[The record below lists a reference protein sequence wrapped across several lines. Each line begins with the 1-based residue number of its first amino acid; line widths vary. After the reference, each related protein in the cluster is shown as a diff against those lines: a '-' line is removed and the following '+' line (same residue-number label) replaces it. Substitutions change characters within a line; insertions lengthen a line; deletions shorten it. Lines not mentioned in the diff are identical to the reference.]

1 MRLRRRG
8 AGGER
13 RQERRRLVPFQ
24 GGEFPGAAIGHEGA
38 QELVVER
45 MAGFVGH
52 VAREQR
58 VTGQVQVAD
67 GIQDLVPYE
76 FVGESQAFGIEDA
89 VFGANLRGALR
100 DVEASIG
107 DSVEILKIGRKTI
120 DPTKAPMNLFKVAKL
135 AAASA

>member
-89 VFGANLRGALR
+89 VFVEHDGV
-100 DVEASIG
+100 VEAAALGEAEFAQRLEAATVDLGAAITAR
-107 DSVEILKIGRKTI
+107 DIVALVE
-120 DPTKAPMNLFKVAKL
+120 
-135 AAASA
+135 